1 MKLRGNQNGCGFTL
15 VELLLALAVAGLL
28 LSAVGGLIGAALR
41 TQTTVRERNDLTQ
54 QARFAMGRMV
64 AAVRDT
70 RRLLL
75 PLAENPATAWSEAL
89 RDPGVLAVTL
99 DPTIDR
105 DADGFADA
113 DNDKDGRIDEDLPGN
128 NNKDFA
134 PGIVGID
141 DDGDGVADEGG
152 DPNDNDEDGTPT
164 EDSLDGVDNDG
175 DGAVD
180 EDISSDNNKDFAPG
194 IAGVDDDQDGQ
205 IDETPNTNNDEDGS
219 IADDWLDPVVYFL
232 NGTDLVERL
241 PNLNPVD
248 GTDYTERTVAENV
261 TSFVVERIPAARA
274 VLVAI
279 TLELTGPSGESL
291 TLSTKVCVGG
301 GP

>member
-1 MKLRGNQNGCGFTL
+1 MNLRGNPNRHGFTL
-15 VELLLALAVAGLL
+15 VELLLVLAIAGVL
-28 LSAVGGLIGAALR
+28 LSAVGGLIGSALR
-41 TQTTVRERNDLTQ
+41 TQTTVRERNDLTR

-70 RRLLL
+70 RRLMI
-75 PLAENPATAWSEAL
+75 PLAENPATAWSESL

-113 DNDKDGRIDEDLPGN
+113 DNDKDGRIDEDLPGD

-152 DPNDNDEDGTPT
+152 EPNDNDEDGTPT